1 MFASLTLSKIAPLQ
15 PRKHRGVVRRYV
27 DDPQTFVPHRRRHR
41 DRTVHGTLLRLR
53 RSKQLLC
60 GVLYGSKGRK
70 DHKCRQNTDTK
81 LGKVEAALILFKQS
95 LERRSLHYT
104 TILSY
109 GDSRTYLALQEE
121 KPYGFVGIDKV
132 ECVNHVQKHLGMALR
147 NIISKSKDSGR
158 LSGKGQLTAD
168 LIIRLSSYYDGR

>member
-15 PRKHRGVVRRYV
+15 PRKHRVVVRRYV

-70 DHKCRQNTDTK
+70 DHKCRKNTDTK

-95 LERRSLHYT
+95 LERHSLHYT

-109 GDSRTYLALQEE
+109 GDSRTYLALQERN
-121 KPYGFVGIDKV
+121 PDSFVKIGNED
-132 ECVNHVQKHLGMALR
+132 CVNHVQKRMGMALR
-147 NIISKSKDSGR
+147 N
-158 LSGKGQLTAD
+158 
-168 LIIRLSSYYDGR
+168 LI